1 MFKSRRS
8 FVFTLIAMPFAGFA
22 GCGGGADTDVSKPV
36 EVTDE
41 LERQAR
47 AADEFFESEK
57 SAGKKNEDN

>member
-1 MFKSRRS
+1 MNKATLFLRFALFAAPMF
-8 FVFTLIAMPFAGFA
+8 GFF

-57 SAGKKNEDN
+57 AAGKSKAN